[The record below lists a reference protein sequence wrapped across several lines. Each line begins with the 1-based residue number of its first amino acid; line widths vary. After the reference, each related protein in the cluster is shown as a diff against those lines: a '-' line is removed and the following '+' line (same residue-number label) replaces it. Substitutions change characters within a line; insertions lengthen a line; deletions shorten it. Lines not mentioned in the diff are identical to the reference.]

1 MTVRLLSTI
10 APSPPLPAFIMKRS
24 ESSFRDI
31 EQQCVRRRRESLIH
45 LIPAQF
51 QPTFR
56 LFFDR
61 YERKLQ
67 RSQAKESD
75 EDDAAGPLPVITA
88 SGKVSRLERRKAPI
102 ATAAAAAAA
111 PVQAAPPLKE
121 LTDDQVYLKR
131 QAQAQDDF
139 DRKRSVIA
147 ESCGLMV
154 EDPQQHFNRLPQVI
168 ALVNDSDLKIAKLAV
183 ASLALLFKDIVPGY
197 KIREITKQER
207 ETAVSKAVKSVRAF
221 EGCLLH
227 NYQRYL
233 QNVETIARGNVHNKA
248 SNKQKLSL
256 RVTCAKALCSLLQP
270 LCHFNFAANL
280 CKAVVSKL
288 TSPYADIANACREC
302 LASFFASNRSHD
314 IILAAVKQI
323 AEGVKSHM
331 QEVEP
336 ELLQVLLQLKLVKSS
351 VAVVAHKNAAPAVR
365 SSFASV
371 THFGSHSACRLCPM
385 TRTWT
390 LRS

>member
-1 MTVRLLSTI
+1 
-10 APSPPLPAFIMKRS
+10 MKRA

-31 EQQCVRRRRESLIH
+31 EQQCVHRRRESFLN
-45 LIPAQF
+45 LNTVQL
-51 QPTFR
+51 QPSFC
-56 LFFDR
+56 LFFGR

-88 SGKVSRLERRKAPI
+88 SGKVARVERRKAPV
-102 ATAAAAAAA
+102 AAAAAAAAAA
-111 PVQAAPPLKE
+111 PVQAAPALKE
-121 LTDDQVYLKR
+121 LSDDQVYLKR
-131 QAQAQDDF
+131 LAQAQDDF
-139 DRKRSVIA
+139 DRKRGVIA

-207 ETAVSKAVKSVRAF
+207 DTAVSKAVKSVRAF

-351 VAVVAHKNAAPAVR
+351 VAVVAHKNAAPAVHN
-365 SSFASV
+365 SFASV
-371 THFGSHSACRLCPM
+371 THFGSHSGRRLCPT
-385 TRTWT
+385 TRMST

>member
-1 MTVRLLSTI
+1 M
-10 APSPPLPAFIMKRS
+10 
-24 ESSFRDI
+24 
-31 EQQCVRRRRESLIH
+31 
-45 LIPAQF
+45 
-51 QPTFR
+51 
-56 LFFDR
+56 
-61 YERKLQ
+61 
-67 RSQAKESD
+67 
-75 EDDAAGPLPVITA
+75 
-88 SGKVSRLERRKAPI
+88 
-102 ATAAAAAAA
+102 
-111 PVQAAPPLKE
+111 
-121 LTDDQVYLKR
+121 
-131 QAQAQDDF
+131 
-139 DRKRSVIA
+139 IA

-154 EDPQQHFNRLPQVI
+154 EDPQQHFNRLPGVI
-168 ALVNDSDLKIAKLAV
+168 ALVNDPDLKIAKLAV

-227 NYQRYL
+227 NYQRYRTEPPTYQTAFLYRFHPHVRYL
-233 QNVETIARGNVHNKA
+233 QNVETIARGNVHSKV

-256 RVTCAKALCSLLQP
+256 RVTCARALCSLLQP
-270 LCHFNFAANL
+270 LCHFNFAPNL

-288 TSPYADIANACREC
+288 TSPYPDIATACREC

-351 VAVVAHKNAAPAVR
+351 VAVAAHKNAAAAVHN
-365 SSFASV
+365 SFASIV
-371 THFGSHSACRLCPM
+371 HFGSHSGRRLFPT
-385 TRTWT
+385 TRM
-390 LRS
+390 